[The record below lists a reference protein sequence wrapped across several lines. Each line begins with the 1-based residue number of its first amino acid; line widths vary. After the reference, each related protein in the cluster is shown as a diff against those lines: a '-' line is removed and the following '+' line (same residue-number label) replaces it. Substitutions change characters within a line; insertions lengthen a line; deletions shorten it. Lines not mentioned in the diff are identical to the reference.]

1 MKRFLLAATAALVAA
16 PALAEMRIEIPFT
29 AEVAGAPFACSGSYA
44 GLGSPATEVHI
55 LDFRLFVS
63 AAHLIAADGTRV
75 PVTLDQDGAWQVENI
90 ALLDFEDGTGSCANG
105 TPQVNTTL
113 RGTVPDGT
121 YRGLEFEV
129 GVPFDWNHGDPTTA
143 PAPLNLTAMFWNWR
157 GGYKF
162 AKIEFAPVMATGMN
176 AAAKTHSEGHAHG
189 GGHGGP
195 GGWMLHLG
203 STMCAA
209 PEATTPP
216 SEPCANPNRVAVA
229 LPDFVP
235 GQSTVVIDP
244 AAVVAGADLTQNT
257 PETSPGCMSFP
268 NDPDCNTVLPRLGLA
283 FNAFPAEEQMLVS
296 MR

>member
-1 MKRFLLAATAALVAA
+1 V
-16 PALAEMRIEIPFT
+16 
-29 AEVAGAPFACSGSYA
+29 SG
-44 GLGSPATEVHI
+44 
-55 LDFRLFVS
+55 
-63 AAHLIAADGTRV
+63 AHLIAADGTRV
-75 PVTLDQDGAWQVENI
+75 PVTLAQDGAWQVETI

-113 RGTVPDGT
+113 RGTVPDGE

-162 AKIEFAPVMATGMN
+162 AKIEFAPVGGMAMP
-176 AAAKTHSEGHAHG
+176 AAAPTDGA
-189 GGHGGP
+189 GHGGKK
-195 GGWMLHLG
+195 GWMLHLG

-216 SEPCANPNRVAVA
+216 AEPCANPNRVAVA

-235 GQSTVVIDP
+235 GASTVVIDP
-244 AAVVAGADLTQNT
+244 APVVAGADLTQNT

-283 FNAFPAEEQMLVS
+283 FNDIPAEKQLLAAT
-296 MR
+296 R

>member
-1 MKRFLLAATAALVAA
+1 MKRFLLAATAALAA
-16 PALAEMRIEIPFT
+16 GPALADMTVEIPFT
-29 AEVAGAPFACSGSYA
+29 AEIAGAPFACTESYA
-44 GLGSPATEVHI
+44 GLGSAATEVQF

-63 AAHLIAADGTRV
+63 SANLIAADGTRV
-75 PVTLDQDGAWQVENI
+75 PVALDQDGAWQIENI

-113 RGTVPDGT
+113 RGTVPEGE

-162 AKIEFAPVMATGMN
+162 VKIEFAPVMAMGMN
-176 AAAKTHSEGHAHG
+176 AAATTHSEGA
-189 GGHGGP
+189 GHGGP

-216 SEPCANPNRVAVA
+216 SEACANPNRVAVA

-235 GQSTVVIDP
+235 GESSVVIDP

-257 PETSPGCMSFP
+257 TEASPGCMSFP

-283 FNAFPAEEQMLVS
+283 FNALPSEEQLLVS

>member
-1 MKRFLLAATAALVAA
+1 MKRFLLAATAALAA
-16 PALAEMRIEIPFT
+16 GPALADMTVEIPFT
-29 AEVAGAPFACSGSYA
+29 AEIAGAPFACIDSYA
-44 GLGSPATEVHI
+44 GLGSAGTEVQF

-63 AAHLIAADGTRV
+63 SANLIAADGTRV
-75 PVTLDQDGAWQVENI
+75 PVALDQDGAWQIENI

-113 RGTVPDGT
+113 RGTVPEGE

-162 AKIEFAPVMATGMN
+162 VKIEFAPVMAMGMN
-176 AAAKTHSEGHAHG
+176 AARATHAEGH
-189 GGHGGP
+189 GHGGP

-216 SEPCANPNRVAVA
+216 SEACANPNRVAVA

-235 GQSTVVIDP
+235 GESSVVIDP

-257 PETSPGCMSFP
+257 AETSPGCMSFP

-283 FNAFPAEEQMLVS
+283 FNEFPASPQLLIAQ
-296 MR
+296 R

>member
-1 MKRFLLAATAALVAA
+1 MKRFFLAASAVLFAG
-16 PALAEMRIEIPFT
+16 PAFADMTVEIPFT
-29 AEVAGAPFACSGSYA
+29 AEIAGTLFKCADSYP
-44 GLGSPATEVHI
+44 GLGAAGTEVQI

-63 AAHLIAADGTRV
+63 SATLVAADGTRV
-75 PVTLDQDGAWQVENI
+75 PVALEQDGAWQIDNI
-90 ALLDFEDGTGSCANG
+90 ALLDFEDATGSCANG
-105 TPQVNTTL
+105 TPQVNATL
-113 RGTVPDGT
+113 RGTVPEGD

-162 AKIEFAPVMATGMN
+162 AKIEFAPVTAMGMN
-176 AAAKTHSEGHAHG
+176 TAAETHSEGA
-189 GGHGGP
+189 GHGGP

-209 PEATTPP
+209 PEATAAP
-216 SEPCANPNRVAVA
+216 SEPCANPNRVAVS

-235 GQSTVVIDP
+235 GASTVVIDP
-244 AAVVAGADLTQNT
+244 APVVAGADLTRNT
-257 PETSPGCMSFP
+257 PETSAGCMSFN

-283 FNAFPAEEQMLVS
+283 FNALPAESQLLVS

>member
-1 MKRFLLAATAALVAA
+1 MTV
-16 PALAEMRIEIPFT
+16 EIPFT
-29 AEVAGAPFACSGSYA
+29 AEIAGAPFACTDSYT
-44 GLGSPATEVHI
+44 GLGSAATEVQF

-75 PVTLDQDGAWQVENI
+75 PVALEQDGAWQIENI
-90 ALLDFEDGTGSCANG
+90 ALLDFEDSTGACANG

-113 RGTVPDGT
+113 RGTVPEGE

-162 AKIEFAPVMATGMN
+162 AKIEFAPVMAEGVN
-176 AAAKTHSEGHAHG
+176 AAAKAHSEGA
-189 GGHGGP
+189 GHGGP

-216 SEPCANPNRVAVA
+216 SEACANPNRVAVA

-235 GQSTVVIDP
+235 GASTVVIDP
-244 AAVVAGADLTQNT
+244 AAVVADADLTQNT
-257 PETSPGCMSFP
+257 AETSPGCMSFP

-283 FNAFPAEEQMLVS
+283 FNAFPAEEQLLVS

>member
-1 MKRFLLAATAALVAA
+1 MKRFLLAATAALIAG
-16 PALAEMRIEIPFT
+16 PALADMAVEIPFT
-29 AEVAGAPFACSGSYA
+29 AEVAGAPFACTDSFS
-44 GLGSPATEVHI
+44 GLGSAATEVQF

-63 AAHLIAADGTRV
+63 SANLIAADGTRV
-75 PVTLDQDGAWQVENI
+75 PVALEQDGAWQVENI

-113 RGTVPDGT
+113 RGTVPEGE
-121 YRGLEFEV
+121 YRGLEFEI

-162 AKIEFAPVMATGMN
+162 VKIEFAPVMAMGMN
-176 AAAKTHSEGHAHG
+176 AAATTHSEGAG
-189 GGHGGP
+189 DGGP

-216 SEPCANPNRVAVA
+216 SEACANPNRVAVS

-235 GQSTVVIDP
+235 GTSTVVIDP

-268 NDPDCNTVLPRLGLA
+268 DDPDCNTVLPRLGLA
-283 FNAFPAEEQMLVS
+283 FNGFPAEEQLLVS

>member
-1 MKRFLLAATAALVAA
+1 MKRFLIAATAALVAS
-16 PALAEMRIEIPFT
+16 PALADMTVEIPFI
-29 AEVAGAPFACSGSYA
+29 AEIAGAPFACTESYT
-44 GLGSPATEVHI
+44 GLGSAATEVQF

-63 AAHLIAADGTRV
+63 AANLIAADGTRV
-75 PVTLDQDGAWQVENI
+75 PVALEQDGAWQIENI

-113 RGTVPDGT
+113 RGTVPEGD

-162 AKIEFAPVMATGMN
+162 VKIEFAPVMAMGMN
-176 AAAKTHSEGHAHG
+176 TSATTHSEGA
-189 GGHGGP
+189 GHGGP

-216 SEPCANPNRVAVA
+216 SEACANPNRVAIV

-235 GQSTVVIDP
+235 GESTVVIDP
-244 AAVVAGADLTQNT
+244 AVVVAGADLTQNT
-257 PETSPGCMSFP
+257 AETSPGCMSFP

-283 FNAFPAEEQMLVS
+283 FNAFPAEEQTLVS

>member
-1 MKRFLLAATAALVAA
+1 MKRFLLAATAALFAG
-16 PALAEMRIEIPFT
+16 PALADMTVEIPFT
-29 AEVAGAPFACSGSYA
+29 AEIAGAPFACTDSFT
-44 GLGSPATEVHI
+44 GLGSAATEVQF

-63 AAHLIAADGTRV
+63 SAHLIAADGTRV
-75 PVTLDQDGAWQVENI
+75 PVALEQDGAWQIETI

-105 TPQVNTTL
+105 TPQMNTTL
-113 RGTVPDGT
+113 RGTVPDGD

-162 AKIEFAPVMATGMN
+162 VKIEFAPVMTMGMN
-176 AAAKTHSEGHAHG
+176 AAATTHSEGA
-189 GGHGGP
+189 GHGGP

-203 STMCAA
+203 STQCAA

-216 SEPCANPNRVAVA
+216 SEACANPNRVAVA

-235 GQSTVVIDP
+235 GESTVVIDP
-244 AAVVAGADLTQNT
+244 AVVVAGANLTQNT
-257 PETSPGCMSFP
+257 AETSPGCMSFP

>member
-1 MKRFLLAATAALVAA
+1 MKHLLLAATAALVAS
-16 PALAEMRIEIPFT
+16 PALADMTVEIPFT
-29 AEVAGAPFACSGSYA
+29 AEIAGAPFACTDSYA
-44 GLGSPATEVHI
+44 GLGSAGTEVQF

-63 AAHLIAADGTRV
+63 SANLIAADGTRV
-75 PVTLDQDGAWQVENI
+75 PVALEQDGAWQIENI
-90 ALLDFEDGTGSCANG
+90 ALLDFEDGTGSCSNG

-113 RGTVPDGT
+113 RGTVPEGE

-162 AKIEFAPVMATGMN
+162 VKIEFSPTAPSGMSMTAEGLSEDAT
-176 AAAKTHSEGHAHG
+176 HG
-189 GGHGGP
+189 QGP
-195 GGWMLHLG
+195 RGWMLHLG
-203 STMCAA
+203 STQCAA

-216 SEPCANPNRVAVA
+216 SEACTNPNRIAVA
-229 LPDFVP
+229 LPDFLP
-235 GQSTVVIDP
+235 GESTVVIDP
-244 AAVVAGADLTQNT
+244 AVVVAGADLTQNT
-257 PETSPGCMSFP
+257 AETSPGCMSFP

-283 FNAFPAEEQMLVS
+283 FNAFPAEEQTLVS

>member
-1 MKRFLLAATAALVAA
+1 MKRFLLAATAALVAG
-16 PALAEMRIEIPFT
+16 PAFADMTVEIPFA
-29 AEVAGAPFACSGSYA
+29 AEIAGAPFACTNSFT
-44 GLGSPATEVHI
+44 GLGSAGTEVQF

-63 AAHLIAADGTRV
+63 SAHLIAADGTRV
-75 PVTLDQDGAWQVENI
+75 PVALDQDGAWQIENI

-113 RGTVPDGT
+113 RGTVPEGE

-162 AKIEFAPVMATGMN
+162 VKIEFAPVMAKGMN
-176 AAAKTHSEGHAHG
+176 AAATTHSEGA
-189 GGHGGP
+189 GHGGP

-216 SEPCANPNRVAVA
+216 TEACANPNRVAVA

-235 GQSTVVIDP
+235 GESSVVIDP

-257 PETSPGCMSFP
+257 AETSPGCMSFP

-283 FNAFPAEEQMLVS
+283 FNAFPAEEQLLVS

>member
-1 MKRFLLAATAALVAA
+1 MKRFLLAATAALVAG
-16 PALAEMRIEIPFT
+16 PALADMIVEIPFT
-29 AEVAGAPFACSGSYA
+29 AEIAGAPFACTDSFS
-44 GLGSPATEVHI
+44 GLGSAATEVQF

-63 AAHLIAADGTRV
+63 SAHLIAADRTRV
-75 PVTLDQDGAWQVENI
+75 PVALEQDGAWQIDTI

-105 TPQVNTTL
+105 TPQMNTTL
-113 RGTVPDGT
+113 RGTVPEGA

-162 AKIEFAPVMATGMN
+162 VKIEFAPVMAMGMN
-176 AAAKTHSEGHAHG
+176 AAATTHSEGA
-189 GGHGGP
+189 GHGGP

-203 STMCAA
+203 STMCVA
-209 PEATTPP
+209 PEATIPP
-216 SEPCANPNRVAVA
+216 TEACANPNRVAIA

-235 GQSTVVIDP
+235 GESSVVIDP

-257 PETSPGCMSFP
+257 AETSPGCMSFP

-283 FNAFPAEEQMLVS
+283 FNAFPAEEQALVS

>member
-1 MKRFLLAATAALVAA
+1 MHMKRFLLGATAALVAG
-16 PALAEMRIEIPFT
+16 PALADMTIEIPFV
-29 AEVAGAPFACSGSYA
+29 AEIAGAPFACSGSYP
-44 GLGSPATEVHI
+44 GLGSTATTVQL

-63 AAHLIAADGTRV
+63 APHLIAVDGTRV
-75 PVTLDQDGAWQVENI
+75 PVALDQDGAWQIDTI
-90 ALLDFEDGTGSCANG
+90 ALLDFEDGTGSCVNG
-105 TPQVNTTL
+105 TPQVNATL
-113 RGTVPDGT
+113 RGTVPEGA

-129 GVPFDWNHGDPTTA
+129 GVPFDWNHGDPASA

-162 AKIEFAPVMATGMN
+162 LKIEFAPVMAAGMN
-176 AAAKTHSEGHAHG
+176 AAAKAHTEGA
-189 GGHGGP
+189 GHGGP

-209 PEATTPP
+209 PEPTTPP
-216 SEPCANPNRVAVA
+216 GEPCANPNRVAVT

-235 GQSTVVIDP
+235 GTSIVVIDP

-268 NDPDCNTVLPRLGLA
+268 NDPDCNAVLPRLGLA
-283 FNAFPAEEQMLVS
+283 FNAFPAEGQQLVA